1 MIISALVQSIGSSK
15 LHTQNLAIYVFN
27 IRTRFNIKLVPQWIP
42 REQNYVADFYSRM
55 NNYIDNW
62 LINNESFNIISNK
75 YGPFFVNR
83 LANNLNKKINKCDS
97 KYFLFGNIP
106 P

>member
-1 MIISALVQSIGSSK
+1 
-15 LHTQNLAIYVFN
+15 
-27 IRTRFNIKLVPQWIP
+27 
-42 REQNYVADFYSRM
+42 M